1 MLNNL
6 LERPEAQD
14 TGSIILT
21 GFEPDIVLNAIEATI
36 AHYSL
41 PVTRHSLPDDYQISN
56 TSWRVV
62 KLILGNAGL
71 SNKWW
76 GVE

>member
-21 GFEPDIVLNAIEATI
+21 GFEPDTVLNAIEATI
-36 AHYSL
+36 AHYQS
-41 PVTRHSLPDDYQISN
+41 PVTS
-56 TSWRVV
+56 
-62 KLILGNAGL
+62 
-71 SNKWW
+71 
-76 GVE
+76 